1 MPQVELFYSLDD
13 QEYFHDRFPLGGFP
27 VTRSTTAIVRLLQ
40 REPTSVAPWKMY
52 YIVRNLTH
60 RYLYA
65 RTHIATS
72 TRLKSLAAGLW
83 FWWRTAWA
91 DEDQRYAKARFYG
104 RGVFDG
110 VLKRLGKRVSPTSAD
125 RSWSTLSGQDR

>member
-1 MPQVELFYSLDD
+1 
-13 QEYFHDRFPLGGFP
+13 
-27 VTRSTTAIVRLLQ
+27 
-40 REPTSVAPWKMY
+40 MY

-125 RSWSTLSGQDR
+125 RSWSTLSDSPT